1 MLLDREVAR
10 KEGFSDSEIDWL
22 ERYCSDKMKKGRFSN
37 KAAAISIGKGPV
49 KLVCETV
56 AQAINKLRPG
66 ARIPIR

>member
-1 MLLDREVAR
+1 MKIDKEVAR
-10 KEGFSDSEIDWL
+10 KDGFSDSEIEWL

-37 KAAAISIGKGPV
+37 KTAAISIGSGPL

-66 ARIPIR
+66 ARIRVR